1 MLLVIETKQKV
12 YFVKCQ
18 LKLSEI
24 LKNMTAQNASLTQ
37 SGSLSFANINVM
49 IKGLPPTAMYI
60 TLWQLAIFACTIN
73 VCHFQRLS

>member
-37 SGSLSFANINVM
+37 SGSLSFVNINVM
-49 IKGLPPTAMYI
+49 IKGLPPTAIYI

>member
-1 MLLVIETKQKV
+1 MPLVIETKQKV

-49 IKGLPPTAMYI
+49 IKGIPPTVIYI